1 MLGQREFILGGKA
14 VVIALEQ
21 RKRDTGRRLLYCLL
35 LVAPL
40 LPLRTEAGTCMEGN
54 EPLNTSGNLNT
65 APAVDPTKIS
75 EGYSAVLYNNKNGL
89 PSSEVNAIAQPDDGF
104 LWIGSYSGLLRYDG
118 IRFERFES
126 VEGISN
132 ARCLFVD
139 SKEWLWIGTNDAGV
153 FRVKNGKARKWDK
166 SDGLGSDSIR
176 AITEDENGL
185 IYIGSAAGVATID
198 ADMQITIVVIYRTR
212 WASPF
217 QPA

>member
-14 VVIALEQ
+14 MVIALEQ

-35 LVAPL
+35 LVALL
-40 LPLRTEAGTCMEGN
+40 LPLWTEAGTCMEGN

-89 PSSEVNAIAQPDDGF
+89 PSSEVNAIAQTDDGF

-118 IRFERFES
+118 SRFERFES

-132 ARCLFVD
+132 ARCCL
-139 SKEWLWIGTNDAGV
+139 
-153 FRVKNGKARKWDK
+153 
-166 SDGLGSDSIR
+166 
-176 AITEDENGL
+176 
-185 IYIGSAAGVATID
+185 
-198 ADMQITIVVIYRTR
+198 
-212 WASPF
+212 
-217 QPA
+217 